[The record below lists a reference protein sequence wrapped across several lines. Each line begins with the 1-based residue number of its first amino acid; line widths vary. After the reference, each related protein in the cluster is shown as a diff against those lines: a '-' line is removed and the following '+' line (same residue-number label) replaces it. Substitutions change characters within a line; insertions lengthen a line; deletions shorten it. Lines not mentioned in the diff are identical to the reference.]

1 MSEEVDVPYLFYQD
15 GTVGQV
21 QNLFMD
27 NYMTDVY
34 VQRAKR
40 DGLHRALIIT
50 FCCSERKIKY

>member
-1 MSEEVDVPYLFYQD
+1 MYLLCLG

-21 QNLFMD
+21 RNLFMD

-40 DGLHRALIIT
+40 DGLHRALI
-50 FCCSERKIKY
+50 SLSVAVEGR